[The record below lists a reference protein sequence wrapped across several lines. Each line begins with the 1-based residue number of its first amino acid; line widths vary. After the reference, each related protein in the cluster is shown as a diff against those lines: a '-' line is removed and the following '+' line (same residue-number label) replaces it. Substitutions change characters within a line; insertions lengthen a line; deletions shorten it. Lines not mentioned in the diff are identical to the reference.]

1 MTDFSEIKALALD
14 VDGVMTDGGL
24 LCLNDGNFLRTFDA
38 KDSFGLRMAQMAG
51 IKLAVITGG
60 TSPSLTQRFIKCG
73 VEPENIYLHSRDK
86 MKDFRA
92 FCAKYGFAPADVA
105 YVGDDLPDLGV
116 VCAAGLGVAPADAA
130 VEVRA
135 AADFV
140 SAFPGGKG
148 CIRDLVE
155 RILKA
160 QGKWELDIDAYVRQY

>member
-1 MTDFSEIKALALD
+1 MVDFTKIKALAFD

-24 LCLNDGNFLRTFDA
+24 LCFDDGNFLRIFDA

-60 TSPSLTQRFIKCG
+60 TSPSLSQRFRKCG
-73 VEPENIYLHSRDK
+73 VLEEDIYLHSRDK
-86 MKDFRA
+86 IQDFRA
-92 FCAKYGFAPADVA
+92 FCEKYGFAPEEVA
-105 YVGDDLPDLGV
+105 FVGDDLPDV
-116 VCAAGLGVAPADAA
+116 ETIQAAGLGVTPSDGVPEA
-130 VEVRA
+130 RA

-140 SAFPGGKG
+140 SDFPGGKG

-160 QGKWELDIDAYVRQY
+160 QGKWKFNIDAYVNQY

>member
-1 MTDFSEIKALALD
+1 MTDFSDIKALAFD

-60 TSPSLTQRFIKCG
+60 TSPSLAQRFTKCG

-92 FCAKYGFAPADVA
+92 FCAKYGFEASDVA
-105 YVGDDLPDLGV
+105 YVGDDLPDV
-116 VCAAGLGVAPADAA
+116 EVIAAAGLGVTPCDGAPEACM
-130 VEVRA
+130 

-140 SAFPGGKG
+140 SEFPGGKG

-160 QGKWELDIDAYVRQY
+160 QGKWQLDISAYVRQY

>member
-1 MTDFSEIKALALD
+1 MTDFSQIKAITFD

-24 LCLNDGNFLRTFDA
+24 LCFNDGNFLRVFDA

-73 VEPENIYLHSRDK
+73 VEPENIYLHSRQK
-86 MKDFRA
+86 IVDFHA
-92 FCAKYGFAPADVA
+92 FCEKYGFSPDEVA
-105 YVGDDLPDLGV
+105 YVGDDLPDLETIQ
-116 VCAAGLGVAPADAA
+116 AAGLGVSPADGVA
-130 VEVRA
+130 EVRE

-140 SAFPGGKG
+140 SPFPGGKG

-160 QGKWELDIDAYVRQY
+160 QGKWKLDIDAYLKMY

>member
-1 MTDFSEIKALALD
+1 MTDFSKIKAIAFD
-14 VDGVMTDGGL
+14 IDGVMTDGGL
-24 LCLNDGNFLRTFDA
+24 LCLDDGNFLRVFDA

-73 VEPENIYLHSRDK
+73 VEKENIYLHSRDK
-86 MKDFRA
+86 IKDFRA
-92 FCAKYGFAPADVA
+92 FCAKYAFDPAEVA
-105 YVGDDLPDLGV
+105 YVGDDLPDLEV
-116 VCAAGLGVAPADAA
+116 IQAAGLGVVPCDAVPEA
-130 VEVRA
+130 RA

-140 SAFPGGKG
+140 SDYPGGKG

-160 QGKWELDIDAYVRQY
+160 QGKWKFNLDTYVNHY

>member
-1 MTDFSEIKALALD
+1 MTDFSEIKALAFD

>member
-1 MTDFSEIKALALD
+1 MTDFSQIKAITFD

-24 LCLNDGNFLRTFDA
+24 LCFNDGNFLRVFDA

-60 TSPSLTQRFIKCG
+60 TSPSLT
-73 VEPENIYLHSRDK
+73 PENIYLHSRQK
-86 MKDFRA
+86 IVDFHA
-92 FCAKYGFAPADVA
+92 FCEKYGFSPDEVA
-105 YVGDDLPDLGV
+105 YVGDDLPDLETIQ
-116 VCAAGLGVAPADAA
+116 AAGLGVSPADGVA
-130 VEVRA
+130 EVRE

-140 SAFPGGKG
+140 SPFPGGKG

-160 QGKWELDIDAYVRQY
+160 QGKWKLDIDAYLKMD

>member
-1 MTDFSEIKALALD
+1 MTDFSKIKAITFD

-24 LCLNDGNFLRTFDA
+24 LCFDDGNFLRVFDA

-60 TSPSLTQRFIKCG
+60 TSPSLSQRFRKCG
-73 VEPENIYLHSRDK
+73 VLEEDIYLHSRDK
-86 MKDFRA
+86 IQDFRA
-92 FCAKYGFAPADVA
+92 FCEKYGFAPEEVA
-105 YVGDDLPDLGV
+105 FVGDDLPDV
-116 VCAAGLGVAPADAA
+116 ETIQAAGLGVTPADGVPEA
-130 VEVRA
+130 RA

-140 SAFPGGKG
+140 SDFPGGKG

-160 QGKWELDIDAYVRQY
+160 QGKWNFNIDAYVNQY

>member
-1 MTDFSEIKALALD
+1 MTDFSQIKAITFD

-24 LCLNDGNFLRTFDA
+24 LCFNDGNFLRVFDA

-73 VEPENIYLHSRDK
+73 VEPENIYLHSRQK
-86 MKDFRA
+86 IVDFHA
-92 FCAKYGFAPADVA
+92 FCEKYGFSPEEVA
-105 YVGDDLPDLGV
+105 YVGDDLPDLETIQ
-116 VCAAGLGVAPADAA
+116 AAGLGVSPADGVA
-130 VEVRA
+130 EIREA
-135 AADFV
+135 AAFV
-140 SAFPGGKG
+140 SPFPGGKG

-160 QGKWELDIDAYVRQY
+160 QGKWKLDIDAYLKMY

>member
-1 MTDFSEIKALALD
+1 MTDFSKIKAITFD
-14 VDGVMTDGGL
+14 IDGVMTDGGL
-24 LCLNDGNFLRTFDA
+24 LCLDDGNFLRIFDA
-38 KDSFGLRMAQMAG
+38 KDSFGLRMAQMNG

-73 VEPENIYLHSRDK
+73 VERDNIYLHSRDK

-92 FCAKYGFAPADVA
+92 FCAKYDFKPEEVA
-105 YVGDDLPDLGV
+105 YVGDDLPDLAV
-116 VCAAGLGVAPADAA
+116 VRAAGLGVAPADAVA
-130 VEVRA
+130 EVRE

-140 SAFPGGKG
+140 SSFPGGKG

-160 QGKWELDIDAYVRQY
+160 QGKWNLDLDAYERQY